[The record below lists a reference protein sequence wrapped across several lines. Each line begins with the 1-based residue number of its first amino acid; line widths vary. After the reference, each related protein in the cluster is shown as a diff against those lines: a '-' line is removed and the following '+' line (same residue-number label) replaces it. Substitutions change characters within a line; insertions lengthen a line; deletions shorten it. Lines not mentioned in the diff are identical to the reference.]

1 MDSLDSFLGGS
12 LGQLIKQSGCLPE
25 DRALSY
31 LGQVLEGLE
40 YLHAQNIL
48 HGDVKGRK
56 VFEVPCSSL
65 FLEEANCLEIE
76 LWDYLLKLWDLLT
89 GFSDLCLKL
98 EFPLVLD

>member
-31 LGQVLEGLE
+31 LGQALEGLE

-48 HGDVKGRK
+48 HGDVKGRM
-56 VFEVPCSSL
+56 VLEVPCSSR
-65 FLEEANCLEIE
+65 FLTAHCLEMKLLSGKRLFTRFSILHLRLE
-76 LWDYLLKLWDLLT
+76 LNSALN
-89 GFSDLCLKL
+89 S
-98 EFPLVLD
+98 

>member
-1 MDSLDSFLGGS
+1 MMLGRIQREANMDSLDSFLGGS

-56 VFEVPCSSL
+56 VFEVPCSFL
-65 FLEEANCLEIE
+65 FLEEANCLEIK
-76 LWDYLLKLWDLLT
+76 LWDYLLK
-89 GFSDLCLKL
+89 
-98 EFPLVLD
+98 

>member
-31 LGQVLEGLE
+31 LGQALEGLE

-48 HGDVKGRK
+48 HGDVKGGMMLK
-56 VFEVPCSSL
+56 VPYSSL
-65 FLEEANCLEIE
+65 FLTRGK
-76 LWDYLLKLWDLLT
+76 LLGGEVTEWQK
-89 GFSDLCLKL
+89 
-98 EFPLVLD
+98 VIY